1 MRIFMCWYFGA
12 KALRNIEETQA
23 IKGTLITGIQHTFDS
38 KERERKGKSNY
49 KL

>member
-1 MRIFMCWYFGA
+1 MRVVLRWYQGA

-23 IKGTLITGIQHTFDS
+23 IKGTLMTGIQHTYDS
-38 KERERKGKSNY
+38 KERERKGKINY